1 MHMTTTEQYQS
12 PALFRASIA
21 SLLITGASLAYS
33 ISTLIEHYYTIANLA
48 IIVTLFS
55 LIILTLGFAGSI
67 VGILIGITPR
77 EHIPPSYYPNLNLFM
92 IRVVVVGMLLLLAYL
107 YMMGS
112 DLINLEHQYAGA
124 LSFQFL
130 LPLALAS
137 LAMQKVGF
145 YSIFD

>member
-1 MHMTTTEQYQS
+1 MQDDKHHNNVR
-12 PALFRASIA
+12 LFRTAIA
-21 SLLITGASLAYS
+21 SSLITGASLTYS
-33 ISTLIEHYYTIANLA
+33 MSTLIEHYYTISDPT
-48 IIVTLFS
+48 IIVTLISHF
-55 LIILTLGFAGSI
+55 IMTLGIAGSL
-67 VGILIGITPR
+67 VGVLIGITPR
-77 EHIPPSYYPNLNLFM
+77 EHVPPSYYPNLNLFM
-92 IRVVVVGMLLLLAYL
+92 IRVVGVGMLLLLAYL

-145 YSIFD
+145 YSIFDE

>member
-1 MHMTTTEQYQS
+1 MTTTEQYQS

-21 SLLITGASLAYS
+21 SLLISGASLAYS

-77 EHIPPSYYPNLNLFM
+77 EHVPPSYYPNLNL
-92 IRVVVVGMLLLLAYL
+92 
-107 YMMGS
+107 
-112 DLINLEHQYAGA
+112 
-124 LSFQFL
+124 
-130 LPLALAS
+130 
-137 LAMQKVGF
+137 
-145 YSIFD
+145 